1 MNNESVTDLV
11 KIWIDMMRPITQY
24 LIDETSEQWP
34 PTLSYHKSIEN
45 IENAIAEKLQITV
58 VEVKVMLI
66 FIKKTKDL
74 KERKLFKKEKTK
86 EKTMVGKRRR
96 IYFEKLESDMRTI
109 NNSTFKAHHEMTKLS
124 SIIISDS
131 EDKE

>member
-1 MNNESVTDLV
+1 
-11 KIWIDMMRPITQY
+11 MMRPITQH
-24 LIDETSEQWP
+24 LIDENSKQWP
-34 PTLSYHKSIEN
+34 PTLSFHKSIEN

-58 VEVKVMLI
+58 AEVKVMLI
-66 FIKKTKDL
+66 FKKKTKDL

-86 EKTMVGKRRR
+86 EKKMVGKRRR
-96 IYFEKLESDMRTI
+96 KYFEKLENDMRTI
-109 NNSTFKAHHEMTKLS
+109 NNSAFKAHHAVTKLS

>member
-11 KIWIDMMRPITQY
+11 KIWIDMMRPITQH
-24 LIDETSEQWP
+24 LIDENSKQWP

-58 VEVKVMLI
+58 AECKVMLI
-66 FIKKTKDL
+66 FKKKTKDL

-86 EKTMVGKRRR
+86 EKTMVGKKRRK
-96 IYFEKLESDMRTI
+96 YFEKLENDMRTI
-109 NNSTFKAHHEMTKLS
+109 NNSTFKAHHAMTKLS

>member
-1 MNNESVTDLV
+1 MNKESVTDLV
-11 KIWIDMMRPITQY
+11 KIWIDMMRPITRH
-24 LIDETSEQWP
+24 LIDENREQWP

-58 VEVKVMLI
+58 AEVKVI
-66 FIKKTKDL
+66 FIFKKKTKDL

-96 IYFEKLESDMRTI
+96 KYFEKLENDMRTI
-109 NNSTFKAHHEMTKLS
+109 NNNAFKAHHAMMKLS